1 MSSDRTSPIRDGG
14 DKEQKDVATEKDEA
28 SRESIPDWR
37 DDKDGA
43 QGLKSKLLDE
53 KSDQESTKESG
64 EKSTSSKLNKDA
76 KQRDTYEK
84 QHNTVAKDDKA
95 ITNTTKEVEGK
106 NPDQTASKEA
116 TLNWRDEKGG
126 VKGLKATLLEGK
138 AEDEGVIGNEAL
150 INAAKETVTKVIE
163 DAKQKVSEDEYS
175 RTAITENKT
184 GIEIKEKGEKD
195 KISPEEEE
203 KAQQKLNWRD
213 DKDGANGLKSTLKD
227 EVVEKED
234 SNKSVEDKAEIDM
247 MTTFVG
253 SMKIKIHQAKDLEKK
268 DLLQKAD
275 PYVVLR
281 FGSQESKSE
290 KVKNSLTPVWNH
302 ETTID
307 LQRAS
312 PREIEIQ
319 LMDWERIGKDE
330 PMGKIL
336 LPVGEAVKNSGK
348 GSFWI
353 DLQDCKSGKILIST
367 EFNGSDAEAVTG
379 GGVKE
384 LRDILQSDK
393 EKIESDEKGT
403 SSEPKDQMNQ
413 GKAETDANLNR
424 ESQITKAEDPVVGT
438 QDPRVQEEEKQQTD
452 IPAGSKKSKKKEKA
466 RAKAEAEKAAAAESA
481 RVAEEAAA
489 AEAARIAAAEEAA
502 RIV

>member
-1 MSSDRTSPIRDGG
+1 M
-14 DKEQKDVATEKDEA
+14 
-28 SRESIPDWR
+28 
-37 DDKDGA
+37 GA
-43 QGLKSKLLDE
+43 LII
-53 KSDQESTKESG
+53 
-64 EKSTSSKLNKDA
+64 A
-76 KQRDTYEK
+76 
-84 QHNTVAKDDKA
+84 A
-95 ITNTTKEVEGK
+95 
-106 NPDQTASKEA
+106 
-116 TLNWRDEKGG
+116 
-126 VKGLKATLLEGK
+126 KAT
-138 AEDEGVIGNEAL
+138 VS
-150 INAAKETVTKVIE
+150 KVIE
-163 DAKQKVSEDEYS
+163 DAKQKVSEDESS
-175 RTAITENKT
+175 RTAITEGKT
-184 GIEIKEKGEKD
+184 EIEIKEKGEKD

-234 SNKSVEDKAEIDM
+234 SNKSVEDKADIDM

-312 PREIEIQ
+312 PRMIEIQ

-367 EFNGSDAEAVTG
+367 EFNGSDAKAVTG

-424 ESQITKAEDPVVGT
+424 EGQITKAEDPVVGT
-438 QDPRVQEEEKQQTD
+438 QDPRVKEEEKQQTD
-452 IPAGSKKSKKKEKA
+452 IPAGSKK
-466 RAKAEAEKAAAAESA
+466 
-481 RVAEEAAA
+481 
-489 AEAARIAAAEEAA
+489 
-502 RIV
+502 